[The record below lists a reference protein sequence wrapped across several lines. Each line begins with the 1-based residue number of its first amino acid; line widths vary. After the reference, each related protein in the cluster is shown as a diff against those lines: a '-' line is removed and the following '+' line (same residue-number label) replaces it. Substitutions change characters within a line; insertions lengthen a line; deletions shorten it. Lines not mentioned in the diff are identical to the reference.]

1 MACGTHS
8 QARFRWDKMKVLN
21 LIARGGFGRVERVR
35 LDNGT
40 LAALKTFEPR
50 AHADPASV
58 EKMRRRFAREVRT
71 QRALESESFLPVID
85 ADLDADLPWFAM
97 PLAERSLQTEIG
109 EYQQTGEIPHQAFAD
124 LLNALEELHALEMVH
139 RDLKPQNVLLHDGVW
154 KLADFGLVLP
164 PVGETTQ
171 LTSSGSAW
179 GTEAYAPPE
188 QVVGFHSC
196 GPAAD
201 IYAFGC
207 VLHDFFGVAGRVP
220 YHRQTAPGPMGTII
234 EKCTEQ
240 EPSRRFKS
248 IRALRGALLSTL
260 ASTPTVA
267 VGNAAATWAA
277 KLASPAG
284 WSPDEVTDF
293 ARAVLRLTS
302 QSDIYA
308 IYSALDEPA
317 IELLAEKNFES
328 WKIVALGMC
337 EWAEGSFEW
346 SFCDVVAGRLRKI
359 FEVGDLELKAC
370 ASAAAAELAHAHNR
384 WHVMRSLL
392 VMCGPS
398 INDSVAARIAI
409 EMQAREIQSKFQ
421 SCADGVNVGLDEA
434 FHPTIVRSLRSQ
446 STPDY

>member
-1 MACGTHS
+1 MQILS
-8 QARFRWDKMKVLN
+8 
-21 LIARGGFGRVERVR
+21 LIARGGFGRVEKVM
-35 LDNGT
+35 LNDGT

-50 AHADPASV
+50 PHADAGSV
-58 EKMRRRFAREVRT
+58 EKMRKRFAREVRT
-71 QRALESESFLPVID
+71 QRALLSASFLPVIA
-85 ADLDADLPWFAM
+85 ADLDCESPWFSM

-109 EYQQTGEIPHQAFAD
+109 EYQQTGEVPHQAFAD
-124 LLNALEELHALEMVH
+124 LLNGLEELHALEMVH

-154 KLADFGLVLP
+154 KLADFGLILP
-164 PVGETTQ
+164 PMGETTQ

-207 VLHDFFGVAGRVP
+207 VLHDFFGTAGRVP
-220 YHRQTAPGPMGTII
+220 YSRHTAPGPIGTII
-234 EKCTEQ
+234 EKCTER
-240 EPSRRFKS
+240 EANRRFKT

-260 ASTPTVA
+260 AITPTIA

-277 KLASPAG
+277 KLASPAP
-284 WSPDEVTDF
+284 WAPDEVTDL
-293 ARAVLRLTS
+293 ARAITRLTS
-302 QSDIYA
+302 HSDLYA
-308 IYSALDEPA
+308 VYSALDEPA
-317 IELLAEKNFES
+317 IEQLALHNFES

-359 FEVGDLELKAC
+359 FEVGDMELKAC
-370 ASAAAAELAHAHNR
+370 ASTAAAELAHSHNR

-392 VMCGPS
+392 AMCGPS
-398 INDSVAARIAI
+398 LDDNVAARITI
-409 EMQAREIQSKFQ
+409 EMQAREMQSKFQ
-421 SCADGVNVGLDEA
+421 ACADGVNVALDEA
-434 FHPTIVRSLRSQ
+434 FHPTLVRALQSA
-446 STPDY
+446 STPDI